1 MSVLIKTM
9 LMPND
14 CNNCPLKIK
23 TFLKS
28 KCAFSRQTINTSLG
42 QLTWCP
48 LIEVKPVA
56 KEVLVEEK
64 LNNGIAVQRKVFV
77 DIQED

>member
-1 MSVLIKTM
+1 MSVLIRGM
-9 LMPND
+9 DIPND

-28 KCAFSRQTINTSLG
+28 KCAFSRQTINTSSG
-42 QLTWCP
+42 RLTWCP
-48 LIEVKPVA
+48 LIEVQAVA

-64 LNNGIAVQRKVFV
+64 LNNDIAVQRKVLV
-77 DIQED
+77 HIQED